1 MARYTDS
8 VCKQCRREGMKLFL
22 KGERC
27 MGPKCGIEKRAYA
40 PGMHGQKTQFR
51 QRPSD
56 FGNQLREKQRARRI
70 YGVLEHQFRRYFEI
84 ADKQRGQTGANLLV
98 ILESRMDN
106 MVYRLGFADSRPQA
120 RLLVTH
126 GHFLLNGHKLD
137 IPSALIKAGDVIS
150 VCDISRQNGY
160 FKSLGEVLEHRQP
173 PAWLSLNT
181 ANLSG
186 SVIAL
191 PTREQIDIPVQ
202 EQLIV
207 EYYSR

>member
-27 MGPKCGIEKRAYA
+27 LGPKCSVDKRAYA

-56 FGNQLREKQRARRI
+56 YGMQLREKQRARRI
-70 YGVLEHQFRRYFEI
+70 YGVLEHQFRRYYDI
-84 ADKQRGQTGANLLV
+84 ALRQRGQTGSNLLV

-106 MVYRLGFADSRPQA
+106 MIYRLGYADSRPQA
-120 RLLVTH
+120 RQLVTH
-126 GHFLLNGHKLD
+126 GHFKVNGHRMD
-137 IPSALIKAGDVIS
+137 IPSALLKPGDIVT
-150 VCDISRQNGY
+150 VHDTSRQNGY
-160 FKSLGEVLEHRQP
+160 FKNLAEVLEHREP
-173 PAWLSLNT
+173 ISWLSIDT
-181 ANLSG
+181 ANMTG
-186 SVIAL
+186 TVVAL
-191 PTREQIDIPVQ
+191 PTREQIDVPIQ